1 MRKRRRKTASRAQA
15 YGSNKTR
22 NRNIGF
28 VKYNISK
35 INKNEQTN
43 EKFEMENGEND
54 GTVTLEMKEQEEE
67 LWRFA
72 CIQLYCNVNGSV
84 ECVSIFRKI
93 GKCFLDDW

>member
-1 MRKRRRKTASRAQA
+1 MLSAEKEKKNNKQSTS
-15 YGSNKTR
+15 SNKSR

-54 GTVTLEMKEQEEE
+54 GTVTLEMKEQEE

-72 CIQLYCNVNGSV
+72 CVRVYNYIVM
-84 ECVSIFRKI
+84 
-93 GKCFLDDW
+93 

>member
-1 MRKRRRKTASRAQA
+1 MQKRRRKTASRAQA
-15 YGSNKTR
+15 YCSNKTR

-54 GTVTLEMKEQEEE
+54 GTVTLEMK
-67 LWRFA
+67 RVCVY

-84 ECVSIFRKI
+84 ECVSISRKI